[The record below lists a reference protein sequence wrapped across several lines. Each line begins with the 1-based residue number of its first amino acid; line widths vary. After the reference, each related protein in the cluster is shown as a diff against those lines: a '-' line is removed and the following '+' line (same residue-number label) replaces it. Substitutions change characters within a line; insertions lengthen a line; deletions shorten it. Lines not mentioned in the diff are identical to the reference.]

1 MSGIFWVLLVF
12 LLVAATKYATSVR
25 LRHLRE
31 RMERDKQTA
40 DDLSRV
46 LEMAAERED
55 ELKSETAGL
64 QTKLTTLR
72 NIVANLERA
81 ILRAGR

>member
-12 LLVAATKYATSVR
+12 LLVATTKYATSIR
-25 LRHLRE
+25 LRHLRQ
-31 RMERDKQTA
+31 RMERDKRTA

-46 LEMAAERED
+46 LNMAAEREG

-81 ILRAGR
+81 ILRVGR

>member
-12 LLVAATKYATSVR
+12 LLVATSKYATSVR
-25 LRHLRE
+25 LRHLRQ
-31 RMERDKQTA
+31 RMGRDKQTA

-46 LEMAAERED
+46 LDMASEREG